1 MAVIVEKNSQD
12 GARLKAI
19 SFPPSA
25 EERDLALELDTLL
38 QERIPA
44 IETELI
50 GMGLLP
56 LEISFEEMP
65 SRGGN
70 IALWWNLGRL
80 FQPIVDDKRLVKPK
94 ERRFL
99 WEAIRMYATRRI
111 QRVDRGPSRI
121 HWEYCY
127 RVSKFPWEFVKRL
140 SWDDWVFFL
149 DSKSLRQEQ
158 RVDDWMHSRMEKLSE
173 LSRKEFRSLTRE
185 INQKF
190 KNKDT
195 SVFSDSELSEI
206 YDQLLEKVLSSR
218 STTQKTSRKRR
229 N

>member
-1 MAVIVEKNSQD
+1 MAVIVEKNNQD

-25 EERDLALELDTLL
+25 EERDLALELDARL
-38 QERIPA
+38 QERVPA
-44 IETELI
+44 IEAELV

-56 LEISFEEMP
+56 LEIPTDEIP

-70 IALWWNLGRL
+70 VALWWNLGRL

-173 LSRKEFRSLTRE
+173 LSRKEFRSLARA

-195 SVFSDSELSEI
+195 SVFSDPELFGI
-206 YDQLLEKVLSSR
+206 YDQLLQKEMSDDSKDKKI
-218 STTQKTSRKRR
+218 STKKK
-229 N
+229 